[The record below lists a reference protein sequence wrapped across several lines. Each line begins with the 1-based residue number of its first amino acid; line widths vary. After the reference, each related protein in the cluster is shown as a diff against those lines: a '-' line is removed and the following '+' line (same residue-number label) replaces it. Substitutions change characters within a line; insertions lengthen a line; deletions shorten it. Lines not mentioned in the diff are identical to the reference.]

1 MERSGP
7 SIEIK
12 IVLLVAIALIAH
24 DGVLLAMYLL
34 GAEPQTIQLVLGA
47 VLILALIVAAVWGSA
62 IARAI
67 RRLTDACYAA
77 RKGDHHVLTR
87 LPRTDELAELN
98 AEINELVVL
107 LRESERVRS
116 DLSASRTVTGAVA
129 TATPDIMRAS
139 QELLV
144 SLKELR
150 EGAAAEVAILRK
162 AGGSVDDARRF
173 LDETRRGADDA
184 AVAEEVSAKLRS
196 LDGLARELDLLGDEV
211 VDEVTRSDIDE
222 GTLARAING
231 MRDAAR
237 TMADVAAQ
245 AARPLERRRADAEAV
260 AGSAARLAAA
270 EAEQID
276 GSRVAELME
285 RSAASGLGAATRLA
299 SLLRRL
305 GLVLEAY
312 EQRRRSEDSAR

>member
-12 IVLLVAIALIAH
+12 IVLLVAVALVVH
-24 DGVLLAMYLL
+24 DGVLLAMYVL
-34 GAEPQTIQLVLGA
+34 GAEAKTIQLVLGG
-47 VLILALIVAAVWGSA
+47 VLILALVVAAVWGSA

-67 RRLTDACYAA
+67 RRLTGACYAA

-98 AEINELVVL
+98 SEINELVVL
-107 LRESERVRS
+107 LRESERVRL
-116 DLSASRTVTGAVA
+116 DLSASRTVTDAVA
-129 TATPDIMRAS
+129 TSTPDIMRAS
-139 QELLV
+139 HELLI

-162 AGGSVDDARRF
+162 AGGSLDDARRM
-173 LDETRRGADDA
+173 LGEGRAGADDI
-184 AVAEEVSAKLRS
+184 AVAEEVSAKLKS
-196 LDGLARELDLLGDEV
+196 LDGLARELELLGDEV
-211 VDEVTRSDIDE
+211 VDEVTRTDIDE
-222 GTLARAING
+222 GALARAVNG

-237 TMADVAAQ
+237 TMADVAGQ
-245 AARPLERRRADAEAV
+245 AARPLERRQSDAEAV
-260 AGSAARLAAA
+260 AGSGTRLAAA
-270 EAEQID
+270 DAERID

-299 SLLRRL
+299 SSLRRL

-312 EQRRRSEDSAR
+312 EQRRRSEDSTR